1 MEAIV
6 SNEPETLTEDKPHR
20 ALEAAAFNR
29 EAEAELLVTV
39 IERRPGWRFI
49 DLGELWRYR
58 ELLYFLVWRD
68 IKVRYKQTVL
78 GAAWAILQP
87 LATMVAFS
95 LFLGRVASS
104 ADATVPY
111 PLFVFAGLLPW
122 TFFNSAVSAASTSVI
137 SNDRLVTKV
146 YFPRILVPLSAV
158 VGATVDF
165 AIAFGVLLVLM
176 PFFGFLPG

>member
-78 GAAWAILQP
+78 GVAWAILQP
-87 LATMVAFS
+87 LATM
-95 LFLGRVASS
+95 
-104 ADATVPY
+104 
-111 PLFVFAGLLPW
+111 
-122 TFFNSAVSAASTSVI
+122 
-137 SNDRLVTKV
+137 
-146 YFPRILVPLSAV
+146 
-158 VGATVDF
+158 
-165 AIAFGVLLVLM
+165 IAFTLVLGKIAQK
-176 PFFGFLPG
+176 P

>member
-78 GAAWAILQP
+78 GVAWAILQP
-87 LATMVAFS
+87 LMTMAIF
-95 LFLGRVASS
+95 
-104 ADATVPY
+104 TVIFGN
-111 PLFVFAGLLPW
+111 FVKVPSDGLP
-122 TFFNSAVSAASTSVI
+122 
-137 SNDRLVTKV
+137 
-146 YFPRILVPLSAV
+146 
-158 VGATVDF
+158 
-165 AIAFGVLLVLM
+165 
-176 PFFGFLPG
+176 